1 MSPRRSAAHSHVSR
15 FGRGRSYV
23 LALPQPPAGLL
34 DDVRLFGLTFLG
46 GLTFMSI
53 YLA

>member
-1 MSPRRSAAHSHVSR
+1 MSPRRPTARPHVLN